1 MSSSHCLDTTV
12 LIKVG
17 ITYLDHGGTT
27 LASKSLIDSFCTQ
40 MKASIL
46 SNPHSDASRPS
57 FSALMVENTR
67 QKVLRLFG
75 ADPSQWDVVFTANAT
90 AAIKLVMDCFAGH
103 EPGFDYLYHYNAHT
117 SLVGVRE
124 QARHSRCLATTE
136 EMEYWLGGGSLLP
149 DREATTR
156 PLLFAYPAQSNMNGE
171 RLPLKWAARIR
182 GSLQHENTYTLLDA
196 AALVSTTPLDLSNYA
211 TAPDFVSMSF
221 YKIFGF
227 PDLGALIVRKASAH
241 VLKQRKY
248 FGGGTTE
255 MIGCI
260 GTPWV
265 ERKESSLHAHLE
277 DGTIA
282 IRSILALGCAIDTH
296 TNLFDGL
303 EQVSKHTGW
312 LAKILHDKL
321 TGLKHANGMPVCHVY
336 KAPMSTYGD
345 SRSQG
350 ATVTF
355 NVRKSNGSWRSGFEV
370 GALLRAN
377 EIHVRTGSLCNPA
390 GMASA
395 LGLSTNDL
403 RAAFDSG
410 FRCNQPSG
418 DVRGDVPYGMIRAT
432 LGAMSTLMDVEIL
445 VEFVEKHL
453 AEHPHWAPRVSGG
466 TQSSNA
472 EDSSYA
478 TASYDEKRG
487 KVMDRTAASRKQES
501 ARPGP
506 KRGIWQALF
515 SCYSRRK

>member
-1 MSSSHCLDTTV
+1 MH
-12 LIKVG
+12 
-17 ITYLDHGGTT
+17 
-27 LASKSLIDSFCTQ
+27 

-57 FSALMVENTR
+57 FSALMVEQTR
-67 QKVLRLFG
+67 LKVLRLFR

-90 AAIKLVMDCFAGH
+90 AAVKLVMECFAGH
-103 EPGFDYLYHYNAHT
+103 EHGFDYLYHCNAHT

-124 QARHSRCLATTE
+124 QARHSHCLATAE
-136 EMEYWLGGGSLLP
+136 EMEFWLSGGKLLP
-149 DREATTR
+149 DREAATH

-171 RLPLKWAARIR
+171 RLPLKWAAQVR
-182 GSLQHENTYTLLDA
+182 GSSQHENTFTLLDA
-196 AALVSTTPLDLSNYA
+196 AALVSTSPLDLSNHS

-241 VLKQRKY
+241 VLGRRKY

-265 ERKESSLHAHLE
+265 ERKESTVHARLE

-282 IRSILALGCAIDTH
+282 IRSILALSCAIDTH

-303 EQVSKHTGW
+303 AQVSRHTGW
-312 LAKILHDKL
+312 LAKTLYERLIS
-321 TGLKHANGMPVCHVY
+321 LKHNNGTPVCHVY
-336 KAPMSTYGD
+336 KAPTSEYGD
-345 SRSQG
+345 LRSQG
-350 ATVTF
+350 ATITF
-355 NVRKSNGSWRSGFEV
+355 NVKKGDGSWRSGFGV

-395 LGLSTNDL
+395 LGLSASDL

-410 FRCNQPSG
+410 FRCNQPG
-418 DVRGDVPYGMIRAT
+418 DDVRGDIPYGMIRVT
-432 LGAMSTLMDVEIL
+432 LGAMSTHKDVETL
-445 VEFVEKHL
+445 VDFIEKHL
-453 AEHPHWAPRVSGG
+453 VEHPLQAPRVSGG
-466 TQSSNA
+466 TYSSKA
-472 EDSSYA
+472 EDSIFA
-478 TASYDEKRG
+478 TISCEDKRG
-487 KVMDRTAASRKQES
+487 KAADRTTAGKTQES

-506 KRGIWQALF
+506 KRGVWQALF
-515 SCYSRRK
+515 GCYSRRK

>member
-1 MSSSHCLDTTV
+1 M
-12 LIKVG
+12 
-17 ITYLDHGGTT
+17 
-27 LASKSLIDSFCTQ
+27 DSFCTQ

-57 FSALMVENTR
+57 FSALMVEQTR
-67 QKVLRLFG
+67 QKVLRLFR

-90 AAIKLVMDCFAGH
+90 AAVKLVMECFAGH

-124 QARHSRCLATTE
+124 QARHSRCLATAE
-136 EMEYWLGGGSLLP
+136 EMEYWLDGGDFLP
-149 DREATTR
+149 RRESKTR
-156 PLLFAYPAQSNMNGE
+156 PLLFAYPAQSNMNGD

-182 GSLQHENTYTLLDA
+182 ESSQHGNTYTLLDA
-196 AALVSTTPLDLSNYA
+196 AALVSTTPLDLSDHT
-211 TAPDFVSMSF
+211 TAPDFISMSF

-227 PDLGALIVRKASAH
+227 PDLGALLVRKASAH
-241 VLKQRKY
+241 ILRRRKY

-265 ERKESSLHAHLE
+265 ERKDGSVHARLE

-282 IRSILALGCAIDTH
+282 IRSILALSCAIDTH

-303 EQVSKHTGW
+303 SQVSKHTGW
-312 LAKILHDKL
+312 LAKTLHDRL
-321 TGLKHANGMPVCHVY
+321 ADLKHANGMPVCHMY
-336 KAPMSTYGD
+336 KAPTSTYGD

-355 NVRKSNGSWRSGFEV
+355 NIRKSDGSWRSGFGV

-395 LGLSTNDL
+395 LGLSANDL

-410 FRCNQPSG
+410 FRCNQAS
-418 DVRGDVPYGMIRAT
+418 DDIRGDVPYGMIRAT
-432 LGAMSTLMDVEIL
+432 LGAMSTLRDVENL
-445 VEFVEKHL
+445 VGFVEKHL
-453 AEHPHWAPRVSGG
+453 AEHPHQAPRASGG
-466 TQSSNA
+466 TSSSKA
-472 EDSSYA
+472 ENSSFA
-478 TASYDEKRG
+478 TTFYDETSG
-487 KVMDRTAASRKQES
+487 NVMDRTTDSRTQES

-506 KRGIWQALF
+506 KRGVWLALF
-515 SCYSRRK
+515 GCYSRRK

>member
-1 MSSSHCLDTTV
+1 LSHGRDSAV
-12 LIKVG
+12 LTSAG

-27 LASKSLIDSFCTQ
+27 LASKSLMDSFCVQ

-57 FSALMVENTR
+57 FSALMVEQTR
-67 QKVLRLFG
+67 QKVLRLFS
-75 ADPSQWDVVFTANAT
+75 ADSSQWDVVFTANAT
-90 AAIKLVMDCFAGH
+90 AAVKLVMECFAGH
-103 EPGFDYLYHYNAHT
+103 EQGFDYLYHCNAHT

-136 EMEYWLGGGSLLP
+136 EIEYWLGGGQLLP
-149 DREATTR
+149 ERELPTR

-171 RLPLKWAARIR
+171 RLPMKWAAQVR
-182 GSLQHENTYTLLDA
+182 GSSQNGNTYTLLDA
-196 AALVSTTPLDLSNYA
+196 AALVSTTPLNLSNHT

-221 YKIFGF
+221 YKIYGF

-241 VLKQRKY
+241 VLRRRKY

-265 ERKESSLHAHLE
+265 ERKESSVHARLE

-282 IRSILALGCAIDTH
+282 IRSILALSCAIDTH

-312 LAKILHDKL
+312 LAKTLHDRL
-321 TGLKHANGMPVCHVY
+321 AGLKHANGMPVCYVY
-336 KAPMSTYGD
+336 KAPTSTYGD

-355 NVRKSNGSWRSGFEV
+355 NVRKSDGSWRSGFGV

-395 LGLSTNDL
+395 LGLSANDL

-410 FRCNQPSG
+410 FRCNQPG
-418 DVRGDVPYGMIRAT
+418 DDVRGDVPYGMIRAT
-432 LGAMSTLMDVEIL
+432 LGAMSTLRDVEVL
-445 VEFVEKHL
+445 VDFVEKRL
-453 AEHPHWAPRVSGG
+453 AEHPHQTPRASSG
-466 TQSSNA
+466 TQSVKA
-472 EDSSYA
+472 EDSSFA
-478 TASYDEKRG
+478 TLSYVEKSS
-487 KVMDRTAASRKQES
+487 KVVDQITANRTQES

-506 KRGIWQALF
+506 KRGVWQALF
-515 SCYSRRK
+515 GCYYKRR